1 MLKKSQNIEE
11 INNSIKKYGLDTDI
25 IISKIISANNLIG
38 TLPSLFNYYD
48 NKTIYATDSRD
59 NEIFAIVEY
68 NCQEKRGHA
77 LFFSIFLQSH
87 HSRGYFLNSLSLSC
101 SSSAAASSDDWRY
114 QQTCENT
121 ALIPSV

>member
-68 NCQEKRGHA
+68 KNGKIQKIEFQVENIK
-77 LFFSIFLQSH
+77 FE
-87 HSRGYFLNSLSLSC
+87 
-101 SSSAAASSDDWRY
+101 Y
-114 QQTCENT
+114 QISYNFDKEVQLPT
-121 ALIPSV
+121 V